1 MMERS
6 DDEKLGSVILEMLL
20 VIILGSTLGVIM
32 AMASSGFV
40 LGVGALG
47 ALRGTASA
55 HLPEALQAL
64 SPFAPVLTLLLA
76 AGAVLLVRRL
86 FSITRWHGP
95 ADSILAAHQSGN
107 TLDVKA
113 GLGSTLAAFLSA
125 GGGASVGQYGPL
137 VHFGATIAA
146 LVAKLRR
153 TRVRADTFIGCGVA
167 AAISAGFNAPLA
179 GMVFAH
185 EAILRHYSWR
195 SIAPISI
202 ASIAASATAQRF
214 FGGAVVFSVEPVPF
228 ALIEVM
234 PFVLIAGPLAGLTAV
249 AFLHSVRSVARWAPK
264 SGLGPERNIL
274 LAALL
279 CGLLGMA
286 VPEVL
291 GLGTGV
297 VNNAINGQFA
307 LGTLVV
313 LLLAKLAASAL
324 CLGLGFY
331 GGILSPALFVGAS
344 LGAGFAAALAGFGF
358 EVAAPVLTVA
368 AMVAVGGAVIGAPI
382 AAILIALEMTGS
394 YPYAVAA
401 LLTVTLAALVSQR
414 FFGLSFF
421 DRQLMD
427 RDINIQAGRQTIALQ
442 EQTVA
447 PLVTNAYLALSPD
460 TDVEDALVA
469 MKEAGVTECYV
480 VAPAGTLEG
489 KASLHQLLDA
499 NDAQRTLYTIMSRDM
514 LVLESTQSLLGAME
528 AITEFVGESVPVC
541 EPSEEAGRPGRFL
554 GAVAEGDLF
563 AAYLAVTRS
572 VYHLEHS

>member
-1 MMERS
+1 
-6 DDEKLGSVILEMLL
+6 
-20 VIILGSTLGVIM
+20 
-32 AMASSGFV
+32 
-40 LGVGALG
+40 
-47 ALRGTASA
+47 
-55 HLPEALQAL
+55 
-64 SPFAPVLTLLLA
+64 
-76 AGAVLLVRRL
+76 
-86 FSITRWHGP
+86 
-95 ADSILAAHQSGN
+95 
-107 TLDVKA
+107 
-113 GLGSTLAAFLSA
+113 
-125 GGGASVGQYGPL
+125 
-137 VHFGATIAA
+137 
-146 LVAKLRR
+146 
-153 TRVRADTFIGCGVA
+153 
-167 AAISAGFNAPLA
+167 
-179 GMVFAH
+179 
-185 EAILRHYSWR
+185 
-195 SIAPISI
+195 
-202 ASIAASATAQRF
+202 
-214 FGGAVVFSVEPVPF
+214 
-228 ALIEVM
+228 M
-234 PFVLIAGPLAGLTAV
+234 PFVLIAGPLSGLTAV

-297 VNNAINGQFA
+297 VNDAINGQFA

-414 FFGLSFF
+414 LFGLSFF

-447 PLVTNAYLALSPD
+447 PLVTDAYLALSPD

-528 AITEFVGESVPVC
+528 AITDFVGESVPCANRPRRRGAPAVSWARSPKGISLRLTLRLPAPFTTSSIARR
-541 EPSEEAGRPGRFL
+541 PSHGQCSSAANLRNFGEKRRF
-554 GAVAEGDLF
+554 E
-563 AAYLAVTRS
+563 
-572 VYHLEHS
+572 